1 MPGGARAG
9 LAAALAAAGLLSGAA
24 AWSRAR
30 TPVAKALTVTSPHAE
45 RVDTLHRRET
55 LSHVFARRGIA
66 GAELQAALHVAHGLD
81 PRRIRAGQV
90 FEFRYASA
98 TPIPDRVRARL
109 SDDRILWLRRG
120 ASGTWRADWE
130 TITWSP
136 AAIRVRGAIASSL
149 YEALRAAV
157 ADTIM
162 PPAETD
168 RLTYDLADNVFAW
181 EIDFQTDV
189 ISGDTFQ
196 LLFERLVSSEGDV
209 RYGRL
214 VAAALG
220 TRGTARTAYVMSDA
234 EGRNAYYDAAGWSLR
249 RAFKRAPVPYRITSR
264 FSHSR
269 MHPVLRQ
276 YRAHLGTDY
285 RAPIGTRVEATGD
298 GAVTRAGR
306 WGGYGIMVSIRH
318 PKAIETRYAH
328 LSRVASGIRPGVRV
342 RQGQIIGYAGLTGL
356 ATAPHV
362 HYEFLQN
369 GRQKNPRSV
378 DVGNGD
384 PVPAARRAE
393 FDALRYRYD
402 RLLHGDAPFIYAAAA
417 H

>member
-1 MPGGARAG
+1 MPGGPRAG
-9 LAAALAAAGLLSGAA
+9 LAAGLAAAGLLGGAA

-66 GAELQAALHVAHGLD
+66 GAELQAALHAAQGLD
-81 PRRIRAGQV
+81 PRRIPAGQV

-98 TPIPDRVRARL
+98 TSIPDRVRARL

-189 ISGDTFQ
+189 IPGDTFQ

-220 TRGTARTAYVMSDA
+220 TRGTARTAYVMSDT
-234 EGRNAYYDAAGWSLR
+234 EGRNAYYNAAGLSLR

-328 LSRVASGIRPGVRV
+328 LSRVASGIRPGIRV
-342 RQGQIIGYAGLTGL
+342 RQGQIIGYSGLTGL

-402 RLLHGDAPFIYAAAA
+402 RLLRGDAPFIYAAAA

>member
-1 MPGGARAG
+1 MPGGPRAG
-9 LAAALAAAGLLSGAA
+9 LAAGLAAAGLLGGAA

-66 GAELQAALHVAHGLD
+66 GAELQAALHAAQGLD

-98 TPIPDRVRARL
+98 TSIPDRVRARL

-189 ISGDTFQ
+189 IPGDTFQ

-220 TRGTARTAYVMSDA
+220 TRGTARTAYVMSDT
-234 EGRNAYYDAAGWSLR
+234 EGRNAYYNAADLSLR

-328 LSRVASGIRPGVRV
+328 LSRVASGIRPGIRI
-342 RQGQIIGYAGLTGL
+342 RQGQIIGYSGLTGL

-402 RLLHGDAPFIYAAAA
+402 RLLRGDAPFIYAAAA